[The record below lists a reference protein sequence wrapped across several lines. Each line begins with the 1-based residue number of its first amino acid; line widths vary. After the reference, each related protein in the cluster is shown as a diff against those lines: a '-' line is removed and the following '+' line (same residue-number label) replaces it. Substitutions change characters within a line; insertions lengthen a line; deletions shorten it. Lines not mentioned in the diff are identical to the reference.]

1 MNRDR
6 IILEESIC
14 ITCLIIFQLS
24 YFILFNIF
32 IVNTIP
38 LLLLYISTPMQKRRR
53 SWEDFDEVEHYLLK
67 FKFPGNY
74 VELQGHKGK
83 K

>member
-6 IILEESIC
+6 IVAEDLCYLLNHLSAIL
-14 ITCLIIFQLS
+14 F
-24 YFILFNIF
+24 YLFNIF
-32 IVNTIP
+32 IVNTMS

-74 VELQGHKGK
+74 VELQGYKGK